1 MTGTVRLLVRADDA
15 GSSWAS
21 NVGCLRACSEGIA
34 RSVEVMMPCAW
45 VEHAAQLFNRN
56 PKIDVGVHLTLTSEW
71 DAVKWRPLTY
81 APSLTEDGSSF
92 RPLLMPRRGD
102 KRPNL
107 LESNWSIDEI
117 AKEFRAQI
125 ELGIAMF
132 DNVTHVSAHM
142 VKHFADFDE
151 RVGLLVEELCHEFG
165 LMDDPLGHGLQRIKG
180 YAKYPLDARHRIS
193 AFIDCLKGLTAGTY
207 IFVDHPAVENAELRD
222 TGHVGYEDVLEDRTG
237 CLQTLISE
245 ELRREIS
252 ALNIELI
259 GYKDL

>member
-1 MTGTVRLLVRADDA
+1 MTEAVRLLVRADDA

-21 NVGCLRACSEGIA
+21 NVGCLRSCSEGIA

-81 APSLTEDGSSF
+81 APSLTYRGSSF
-92 RPLLMPRRGD
+92 RPLLLPRLGD
-102 KRPNL
+102 NRPNL
-107 LESNWSIDEI
+107 LESNWCFDEI

-142 VKHFADFDE
+142 VKHFADFDA
-151 RVGLLVEELCHEFG
+151 RVGVLVEELCQEFG
-165 LMDDPLGHGLQRIKG
+165 LIDDPLGHGLQRIEG
-180 YAKYPLDARHRIS
+180 YPKYPLDTRHRTS
-193 AFIDCLKGLTAGTY
+193 AFVDSLKELTTGTY
-207 IFVDHPAVENAELRD
+207 IFIDHPAVENAELRD
-222 TGHVGYEDVLEDRTG
+222 TGHSGYDDVLEDRTG
-237 CLQTLISE
+237 CLQTLICE